1 MWVVHL
7 GKSKR
12 NFTRLKFIKIGSI
25 PGCFKVYDKFSQMQF
40 LSQLKSED
48 KNKFHFKWNKK
59 MKARFYV
66 DFFVLDRRIK
76 KGTFFGKMDIVGISI
91 CYLKI

>member
-1 MWVVHL
+1 
-7 GKSKR
+7 
-12 NFTRLKFIKIGSI
+12 
-25 PGCFKVYDKFSQMQF
+25 
-40 LSQLKSED
+40 
-48 KNKFHFKWNKK
+48 

-76 KGTFFGKMDIVGISI
+76 KGTFFEKTNIVGISI